1 MRNKHDSFQ
10 KDDMVLKCRNL
21 SWMLTGE
28 ITHVPLYIH
37 IIKAKVALD
46 SVEQA
51 RKTSLKATVIEEG
64 GQSSA

>member
-1 MRNKHDSFQ
+1 
-10 KDDMVLKCRNL
+10 MVLKCRNL

-28 ITHVPLYIH
+28 ITHVHLYIP
-37 IIKAKVALD
+37 IIKAKIALD

-64 GQSSA
+64 GQNSA